1 MELYISGEYSGTFR
15 GESFLPSTPSFT
27 PAISGSGGA
36 GGGSASPPLFL
47 IQIDQ
52 ESLLHRCR
60 NLLFKFFI
68 PKKPTAFQD
77 SLSIHWLIVQGALPP
92 PSPSLSLSNHGS
104 PPSLTQTDT
113 TGTTITTAVEN
124 VEPTA
129 NTTTGH
135 SDVSTTP
142 TSHISPG
149 HSTSSSQNLENRTS
163 SNFSASAFAQSYMIP
178 PGISTSIDLDKVRQ
192 MLSQVQIDNMPQGA
206 KDLMRNMEMQSFA
219 QQQQQQQQRA
229 AASFMAT
236 GGGLS
241 PSPIVSPLPS
251 LAHTTITPPLPP
263 LPHSPLP
270 LPSIVTSS
278 LTPPSESTAA
288 AEGETTTFVTRAELA
303 LMEERVMTKIE
314 QRFQEMEDRIL
325 NKLLLATKQPDA

>member
-27 PAISGSGGA
+27 PAISGPGGA

-60 NLLFKFFI
+60 NLLFK
-68 PKKPTAFQD
+68 
-77 SLSIHWLIVQGALPP
+77 
-92 PSPSLSLSNHGS
+92 
-104 PPSLTQTDT
+104 TDT
-113 TGTTITTAVEN
+113 TGATTTTAVDN

-129 NTTTGH
+129 TATTAY

-149 HSTSSSQNLENRTS
+149 HSTSSSQNLGNQTS
-163 SNFSASAFAQSYMIP
+163 SNFSASAFAHSYIIP

-206 KDLMRNMEMQSFA
+206 KDLMRTMEMQSFA
-219 QQQQQQQQRA
+219 QQQQQQQQQQQSAA

-241 PSPIVSPLPS
+241 PSPIVSPPPPW
-251 LAHTTITPPLPP
+251 AYTAITPPLPP

-270 LPSIVTSS
+270 PPSIVTSS

-288 AEGETTTFVTRAELA
+288 AEGEMTTFVTRAELA
-303 LMEERVMTKIE
+303 LMEERIMTKIE

-325 NKLLLATKQPDA
+325 NKLLLANKQADA